1 LNNFRTRISSLF
13 AYGVKRGHLD
23 HNPFSAIDPVK
34 SVDKTPEIFT
44 PDQLQLIL
52 EKSRAEALPC
62 LAIGA
67 FAGLRTAELLRL
79 EWEEVDL
86 RRGHINVPASKSKSS
101 RRRLIMM
108 SPNLRSWLEPY
119 AASKGRLWT
128 KSETAYYD
136 ATESARIAAG
146 LSKWPKNGLRHSFA
160 SYHLAKHQDAPR
172 LALDMGHVTP
182 HMIFNHYREIVTPEE
197 AERYWNIFPPK
208 PAENIV
214 PMAQGG

>member
-34 SVDKTPEIFT
+34 SVDKTPEIFI

-62 LAIGA
+62 LAIAA

-86 RRGHINVPASKSKSS
+86 RRGHINVPASVKTRLMARPSS
-101 RRRLIMM
+101 
-108 SPNLRSWLEPY
+108 
-119 AASKGRLWT
+119 A
-128 KSETAYYD
+128 TA
-136 ATESARIAAG
+136 
-146 LSKWPKNGLRHSFA
+146 
-160 SYHLAKHQDAPR
+160 
-172 LALDMGHVTP
+172 
-182 HMIFNHYREIVTPEE
+182 
-197 AERYWNIFPPK
+197 
-208 PAENIV
+208 V
-214 PMAQGG
+214 PLGV